1 MKPKLPSSQPDHSTP
16 GSKTPF
22 NVVVAYDDVP
32 MGVRAKHVLDSI
44 GRTLAPDCHLV
55 VNIWKFSMLHLTELA
70 ESAVIEAVAADM
82 IILALRED
90 NGVPHETKTWIEA
103 WLQRRASAAGALV
116 LLFDPDNQPSVS
128 ARSAHAYLEGVGKR
142 SNLDVFA
149 LSDEAD
155 WANLQWLCLECG
167 RLGAT
172 ATPKHSVGALAI
184 SDPTEL
190 DGENAP
196 AFNHAAATAELAQ
209 AIRAG

>member
-1 MKPKLPSSQPDHSTP
+1 MKPKLTSPLLEQSTP
-16 GSKTPF
+16 ELRTPF
-22 NVVVAYDDVP
+22 HVVVAYDDVP

-55 VNIWKFSMLHLTELA
+55 VNIWKFSMLRLAELA
-70 ESAVIEAVAADM
+70 ESAVREAVAADM

-103 WLQRRASAAGALV
+103 WLQRRVNAAGALV

-128 ARSAHAYLEGVGKR
+128 ARSAHAYLHGVGKR
-142 SNLDVFA
+142 SHLDVFA

-172 ATPKHSVGALAI
+172 ATPKRTSR
-184 SDPTEL
+184 
-190 DGENAP
+190 
-196 AFNHAAATAELAQ
+196 ELAASEPMNQ
-209 AIRAG
+209 DDEHRLPFGVNGVRLEAVHATRAR